1 MIEGEFPA
9 AREYPVTREHF
20 AEPRVLLYGDCAL
33 AVVSI
38 ELSVLPLPAAVAIA
52 VTVRLPRY
60 SFRYVV
66 RV

>member
-1 MIEGEFPA
+1 M
-9 AREYPVTREHF
+9 RTR
-20 AEPRVLLYGDCAL
+20 D

-38 ELSVLPLPAAVAIA
+38 ELSVLPLPAAATIA
-52 VTVRLPRY
+52 VTLRLLRR